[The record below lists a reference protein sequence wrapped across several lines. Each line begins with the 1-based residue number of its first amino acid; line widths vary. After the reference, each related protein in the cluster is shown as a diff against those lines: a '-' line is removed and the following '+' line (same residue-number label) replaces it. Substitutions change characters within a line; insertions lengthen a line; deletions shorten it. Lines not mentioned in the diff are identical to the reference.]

1 MTPWGK
7 VGSDLFHC
15 LGQNYLLLVDYYSN
29 FPEICLLK
37 DTHSSTVITHMK
49 SVFAPY
55 GIPKTIVSDNG
66 PQYSS
71 FQFQQFCKIY
81 DISHDP
87 SSPEHPKANGLAE
100 NTVKIVKN
108 LLKKASKSQE
118 DPYIA
123 LLAYRS
129 TPTADG
135 LPSPAERL
143 FGRKIRNHLPSF
155 RPIICDKSIVSKL
168 YQNKMKQKLYYDSQ
182 EQLFAFDNVIRKNGQ
197 QSAR

>member
-1 MTPWGK
+1 M
-7 VGSDLFHC
+7 
-15 LGQNYLLLVDYYSN
+15 DYYSN

-49 SVFAPY
+49 SVFA
-55 GIPKTIVSDNG
+55 KTIVSDNG
-66 PQYSS
+66 PQYLS
-71 FQFQQFCKIY
+71 FQFQQFCKIH

-118 DPYIA
+118 DPYSA

-129 TPTADG
+129 KPTATG

-143 FGRKIRNHLPSF
+143 FGRKIRNRLPSF
-155 RPIICDKSIVSKL
+155 RIYF
-168 YQNKMKQKLYYDSQ
+168 YQ
-182 EQLFAFDNVIRKNGQ
+182 R
-197 QSAR
+197 